1 VSDDF
6 TVRTLAEALAGFRPP
21 HVTTP
26 RRVALAEAAGLAAAR
41 DVHSPGDLPG
51 FTRSAVDGFAV
62 LSADT
67 RAAAK
72 GAPRLLDV
80 AGSVRIGRESGH
92 VLAPG
97 QAIEIP
103 TGGAVPAG
111 ADAVVM
117 IEHTEPVG
125 GDRVAIMRPAV
136 PGDNV
141 VKPDDDVAAGGL
153 LIRAGHAVRPH
164 DIGLLAS
171 AGVAE
176 LEVHPMPSVAIVSTG
191 DELVAAEQQPGP
203 AEVRDANA
211 PALAALVA
219 ELGGSAVSMGI
230 VPDDP
235 AALEAVCR
243 ESLGRCDLLVISAGS
258 SVGARDS
265 TAQVVARLGPP
276 GIWCHGLAIRPGRPT
291 LLAEVMGR
299 PLIGLPGNPVSA
311 LVVMRLIAGRL
322 IARLGGRDRPSPQPA
337 ATATLAG
344 AIASAAGRLDVVQ
357 VALQGDV
364 ATPLFG
370 KAARLSV
377 LGRAD
382 GYLLVP
388 EAVTEL
394 SEGARVE
401 VELYR

>member
-6 TVRTLAEALAGFRPP
+6 TVRTLAEALAGFRPA

-26 RRVALAEAAGLAAAR
+26 RRVALAGAAGLAAAR
-41 DVHSPGDLPG
+41 DVHSPRDLPG
-51 FTRSAVDGFAV
+51 FTRSAVDGYAV
-62 LSADT
+62 RSVDT
-67 RAAAK
+67 RAARED
-72 GAPRLLDV
+72 APGLLDV
-80 AGSVRIGRESGH
+80 VGAVRIGHESGH
-92 VLAPG
+92 VLATG

-117 IEHTEPVG
+117 IEHTAPAG
-125 GDRVAIMRPAV
+125 GDRIALRRPAR

-141 VKPDDDVAAGGL
+141 VKRDDDVASGGL
-153 LIRAGHAVRPH
+153 LIRAGRAVRPH
-164 DIGLLAS
+164 DVGLLAS
-171 AGVAE
+171 AGVTE
-176 LEVHPMPSVAIVSTG
+176 LELHPMPLVAIVSTG
-191 DELVAAEQQPGP
+191 DELVAAEREPGA

-219 ELGGSAVSMGI
+219 ELGGAPVAMGI

-235 AALEAVCR
+235 AALEDVCR
-243 ESLGRCDLLVISAGS
+243 EALGGCDLLVISAGS
-258 SVGARDS
+258 SVGTRDA
-265 TAQVVARLGPP
+265 TAAVVARLGSP
-276 GIWCHGLAIRPGRPT
+276 GIWCHGLSIRPGRPT

-311 LVVMRLIAGRL
+311 LVVMRLIAGHL
-322 IARLGGRDRPSPQPA
+322 IARLSGRDRPSPQPVSR
-337 ATATLAG
+337 ATLAS

-357 VALQGDV
+357 VALQGDL

-382 GYLLVP
+382 GYVLVP

-394 SEGARVE
+394 PEGTRVE

>member
-6 TVRTLAEALAGFRPP
+6 TVRTLAEAVAGFRPG
-21 HVTTP
+21 HVAAP
-26 RRVALAEAAGLAAAR
+26 QRVALR
-41 DVHSPGDLPG
+41 
-51 FTRSAVDGFAV
+51 
-62 LSADT
+62 
-67 RAAAK
+67 
-72 GAPRLLDV
+72 
-80 AGSVRIGRESGH
+80 
-92 VLAPG
+92 
-97 QAIEIP
+97 
-103 TGGAVPAG
+103 
-111 ADAVVM
+111 
-117 IEHTEPVG
+117 
-125 GDRVAIMRPAV
+125 RPAE
-136 PGDNV
+136 PGDNIV
-141 VKPDDDVAAGGL
+141 NPDDDVARGGL
-153 LIRAGHAVRPH
+153 LIRGGRAVRPH

-171 AGVAE
+171 AGVTE

-191 DELVAAEQQPGP
+191 DELVAAEQEPGA

-219 ELGGSAVSMGI
+219 ELGGAPVAMGI

-235 AALEAVCR
+235 AALESVCR
-243 ESLGRCDLLVISAGS
+243 DALGRCDLLVISAGS
-258 SVGARDS
+258 SVGARDT
-265 TAQVVARLGPP
+265 TARVVARLGAP

-311 LVVMRLIAGRL
+311 LVVMRLIGSRL
-322 IARLGGRDRPSPQPA
+322 IARLAGRERPSPQPVAA
-337 ATATLAG
+337 ATLDH

-370 KAARLSV
+370 KVARLSV

-394 SEGARVE
+394 PEGTRVE

>member
-6 TVRTLAEALAGFRPP
+6 TVRTLAEAVAGFRPA
-21 HVTTP
+21 HVTAP
-26 RRVALAEAAGLAAAR
+26 RRVALADAAGLATAR
-41 DVHSPGDLPG
+41 DVHSPRDLPG

-62 LSADT
+62 RAADT
-67 RAAAK
+67 RAAGQDTPCLLHVV
-72 GAPRLLDV
+72 GA
-80 AGSVRIGRESGH
+80 VRIGRESGQL
-92 VLAPG
+92 LAPG

-103 TGGAVPAG
+103 TGGALPAG
-111 ADAVVM
+111 ADAVAM
-117 IEHTEPVG
+117 IEHTTPAG
-125 GDRVAIMRPAV
+125 DDRVALRRPASA
-136 PGDNV
+136 GENV
-141 VKPDDDVAAGGL
+141 VKPDDDVGRGGL
-153 LIRAGHAVRPH
+153 LIRAGQVVRPH
-164 DIGLLAS
+164 DVGLLAS
-171 AGVAE
+171 AGVME
-176 LEVHPMPSVAIVSTG
+176 LEAHPRPGVAIVSTG
-191 DELVAAEQQPGP
+191 DELVAAELEPGP

-219 ELGGSAVSMGI
+219 ELGGEAVAMGI

-235 AALEAVCR
+235 DALESVCR
-243 ESLGRCDLLVISAGS
+243 DALERCDLVVISAGS
-258 SVGARDS
+258 SVGTRDT
-265 TAQVVARLGPP
+265 TAGVVARLGPP

-291 LLAEVMGR
+291 LLAEALGR

-311 LVVMRLIAGRL
+311 LIAMRLLGGPL
-322 IARLGGRDRPSPQPA
+322 IARLAGRERPSPQPVA
-337 ATATLAG
+337 SVTLAG
-344 AIASAAGRLDVVQ
+344 AVASAPGRLDVVQ

-394 SEGARVE
+394 TEGTRVE
-401 VELYR
+401 VKLYR

>member
-1 VSDDF
+1 MSDDF
-6 TVRTLAEALAGFRPP
+6 TVRTLAEAVAGFRPG

-26 RRVALAEAAGLAAAR
+26 QRVAVGAAAGLAAAR
-41 DVHSPGDLPG
+41 DVHSPRDLPG

-62 LSADT
+62 RSADT
-67 RAAAK
+67 RPAGDATPCLLEVV
-72 GAPRLLDV
+72 GA
-80 AGSVRIGRESGH
+80 VRIGQESDRE
-92 VLAPG
+92 LAPG

-111 ADAVVM
+111 ADAIVM
-117 IEHTEPVG
+117 IEHTAAAAG
-125 GDRVAIMRPAV
+125 GRVALRRPAS
-136 PGDNV
+136 PGDNI
-141 VKPDDDVAAGGL
+141 VKPDDDVARGGL
-153 LIRAGHAVRPH
+153 LIRAGRAVRPH

-171 AGVAE
+171 AGVTE

-191 DELVAAEQQPGP
+191 DELVAAEQEPGA

-219 ELGGSAVSMGI
+219 ELGGAPVAMGI

-243 ESLGRCDLLVISAGS
+243 DALGRCDLLVISAGS
-258 SVGARDS
+258 SVGARDA
-265 TAQVVARLGPP
+265 TARVVARLGAP

-311 LVVMRLIAGRL
+311 LVVMRLIGGRL
-322 IARLGGRDRPSPQPA
+322 IARLAGRERPSPQPVAA
-337 ATATLAG
+337 ATLDH

-370 KAARLSV
+370 KVARLSV

-394 SEGARVE
+394 PEGTRVE

>member
-1 VSDDF
+1 
-6 TVRTLAEALAGFRPP
+6 
-21 HVTTP
+21 VT
-26 RRVALAEAAGLAAAR
+26 
-41 DVHSPGDLPG
+41 
-51 FTRSAVDGFAV
+51 
-62 LSADT
+62 
-67 RAAAK
+67 
-72 GAPRLLDV
+72 
-80 AGSVRIGRESGH
+80 
-92 VLAPG
+92 
-97 QAIEIP
+97 
-103 TGGAVPAG
+103 
-111 ADAVVM
+111 
-117 IEHTEPVG
+117 
-125 GDRVAIMRPAV
+125 
-136 PGDNV
+136 
-141 VKPDDDVAAGGL
+141 
-153 LIRAGHAVRPH
+153 
-164 DIGLLAS
+164 
-171 AGVAE
+171 E

-191 DELVAAEQQPGP
+191 DELVAAEREPGP

-219 ELGGSAVSMGI
+219 ELGGSAAAMGI

-235 AALEAVCR
+235 VALEAVCR
-243 ESLGRCDLLVISAGS
+243 DALGRCDLLVISAGS
-258 SVGARDS
+258 SVGARDA
-265 TAQVVARLGPP
+265 TARVVARLGPP

-311 LVVMRLIAGRL
+311 LVVMRLIAGGL
-322 IARLGGRDRPSPQPA
+322 IARLAGRNRPSPQPVA
-337 ATATLAG
+337 AATLAG

-388 EAVTEL
+388 EPVTGL
-394 SEGARVE
+394 PEGTRVK

>member
-1 VSDDF
+1 MSDDF
-6 TVRTLAEALAGFRPP
+6 TVRTLAEALAGFRPA

-41 DVHSPGDLPG
+41 DVHSPRDLPG

-62 LSADT
+62 RSADT
-67 RAAAK
+67 RAA
-72 GAPRLLDV
+72 GEQAPCLLEV
-80 AGSVRIGRESGH
+80 AGAVSIGRESGL

-117 IEHTEPVG
+117 IEQTTPAG
-125 GDRVAIMRPAV
+125 GYRVALTRAAR

-141 VKPDDDVAAGGL
+141 VKPDDDVASGGL
-153 LIRAGHAVRPH
+153 LIRTGRVVRPH
-164 DIGLLAS
+164 DVGLLAS
-171 AGVAE
+171 AGVTE
-176 LEVHPMPSVAIVSTG
+176 LEVHPRPSVAIVSTG
-191 DELVAAEQQPGP
+191 DELVAAEREPGP

-219 ELGGSAVSMGI
+219 ELGGAAVAMGI

-243 ESLGRCDLLVISAGS
+243 DALGGCDLLVISAGS
-258 SVGARDS
+258 SVGARDA
-265 TAQVVARLGPP
+265 TARVVGRLGPP

-322 IARLGGRDRPSPQPA
+322 IAGLAGRDRPSPQPVSA
-337 ATATLAG
+337 ATLAG

-394 SEGARVE
+394 PEGARVE